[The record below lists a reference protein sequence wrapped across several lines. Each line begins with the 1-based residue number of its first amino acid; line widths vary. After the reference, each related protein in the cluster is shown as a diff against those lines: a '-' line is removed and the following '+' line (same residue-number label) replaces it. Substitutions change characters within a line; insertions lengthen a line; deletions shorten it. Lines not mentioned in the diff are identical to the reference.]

1 MTRSRTAITALAG
14 LAALTLADCAV
25 NPATGDRQ
33 LMLMSEAQEIELG
46 KEADQEIV
54 ASMGLYDDPDLAEYV
69 STLGLRLAGDSERPD
84 LPWTFR
90 VLDDPIVN
98 AFALPGGF
106 VYVTRGI
113 LTHLNSEAELSAVVG
128 HEIGHVTARHGAN
141 RMSKAQLAGVG
152 LGVGAAVSPEF
163 ARYAGLAE
171 TSLSLLFLKYS
182 RDDERQA
189 DDLGLRYTIG
199 AGYDARQMP
208 EVFALL
214 KRVSESAGGGG
225 VPGWLSTHPDPDA
238 RGERIERQLAASGVD
253 FDGRAIRG
261 AEYLTQLDGVVFG
274 SDPRQGFFRE
284 SLFLH
289 PQLAFRAQFPAGWQT
304 QNQRASVDA
313 LSEKNDAAAQL
324 TLSAEADPE
333 AALRAFTANE
343 AITAGRTERR
353 RISGLP
359 AVGAAF
365 EVSGEQP
372 LSGRV
377 AFVRYRDNTYRLLG
391 YGLSSAWSGHSAEV
405 GRFIASFGE
414 LKDRQ
419 ALSVQPARVAV
430 VDLRKNL
437 PLESFQNQ
445 YPSSVGIETL
455 ALINHVAPGGVLPG
469 GHGAK
474 RIVGGPKG

>member
-1 MTRSRTAITALAG
+1 MTRSRSAIAALAG

-33 LMLMSEAQEIELG
+33 LMLISEGQEIELG

-54 ASMGLYDDPDLAEYV
+54 ASMGLYDDADLAEYV
-69 STLGLRLAGDSERPD
+69 SKLGHRLAADSERPD

-113 LTHLNSEAELSAVVG
+113 LTHLSSEAELSAVVG

-163 ARYAGLAE
+163 ARYAGIAE
-171 TSLSLLFLKYS
+171 TSLGLLFLKYS

-208 EVFALL
+208 EVFAVL
-214 KRVSESAGGGG
+214 KRVSESSGGGG
-225 VPGWLSTHPDPDA
+225 VPGWLSTHPDPDS
-238 RGERIERQLAASGVD
+238 RGERIRSQIAASGVD
-253 FDGRAIRG
+253 FDGRAVRG
-261 AEYLTQLDGVVFG
+261 AEYLSQLDGVVFG
-274 SDPRQGFFRE
+274 NDPRQGFFRE
-284 SLFLH
+284 SLFQH
-289 PQLAFRAQFPAGWQT
+289 PQLAFRVQFPEGWKA

-313 LSEKNDAAAQL
+313 VSDKNDAAAQL
-324 TLSAEADPE
+324 TLAKEADPE
-333 AALRAFTANE
+333 DALRAFTAAE
-343 AITAGRTERR
+343 AITAGKSSQR

-359 AVGAAF
+359 AASADF

-372 LSGRV
+372 LAGRV
-377 AFVRYRDNTYRLLG
+377 AFVRYKDNTYRLLG
-391 YGLSSAWSGHSAEV
+391 YGLKGVWSGYSSEV

-419 ALSVQPARVAV
+419 VLSVQPARVDV
-430 VDLRKNL
+430 VDLKKNL
-437 PLESFQNQ
+437 PLESFQSQ
-445 YPSSVGIETL
+445 YPSSVGLETL
-455 ALINHVAPGGVLPG
+455 ALINHVEPGGFLPG
-469 GHGAK
+469 GQGAK
-474 RIVGGPKG
+474 RVVGGPQR